1 MVDDLGRMIDLSPAR
16 LYAAMEATWPAAAI
30 TRLGPWAIR
39 DGQGGG
45 KRVSAAS
52 VEGAFGAGDIAAAE
66 AAMRALGQRPL
77 FWIRQGDGGID
88 TALAL
93 RGYDRIDPVLLY
105 AASVARLAHPPP
117 PVSAFLMEAPLA
129 IMEEIWAEGGIG
141 PARLAVMARASA
153 PKVMVLGRVADRPAG
168 VGFAAMFEDIAMVH
182 ALETRAAL
190 RRKGAG
196 RIMMQALASWAAAQ
210 DARHLALAVTHGN
223 AGARQLYQSLGME
236 IAGRYHYRI
245 KKG

>member
-1 MVDDLGRMIDLSPAR
+1 MSPAR
-16 LYAAMEATWPAAAI
+16 LYAAIEATWPAASI

-52 VEGAFGAGDIAAAE
+52 AEDTFGAGDIAAAE
-66 AAMRALGQRPL
+66 DAMRALGQRPL
-77 FWIRQGDGGID
+77 FWIRQGDGRVN

-105 AASVARLAHPPP
+105 AAPVGRLAHLPP

-141 PARLAVMARASA
+141 PARLAVMTRASE
-153 PKVMVLGRVADRPAG
+153 PKVMALGRVADRPAG
-168 VGFAAMFEDIAMVH
+168 VGFAAMFGDIAMVH
-182 ALETRAAL
+182 ALETRTAL

-196 RIMMQALASWAAAQ
+196 RYMMQALAVWAEEQGAQ
-210 DARHLALAVTHGN
+210 HVALAVTHGN
-223 AGARQLYQSLGME
+223 TAARHLYQSLGME